1 MIDETSSGMSII
13 WARMV
18 CLLGSRGAGENYPAR
33 KSVSIYNRARAQSD
47 TTAMSVRK
55 LLDLTGKIA
64 LVTGGSR
71 GLGLQIAEALGEM
84 GAKLAISARKSDEL
98 EQAREV
104 LAGQRIGPM
113 VSKLLERHGKVDIL
127 VNNAGATWG
136 APAEDHPLEAWQKLV
151 NLNLTGTFLVTQAV
165 GKRSMIPNRYGR
177 IINVA
182 SIAGLRGN
190 PVDMLETLAYNTTK
204 GGLVNFTRAL
214 AAEWGEHGITVN
226 AIAPGFFPSK
236 MTQASLERLGEK
248 IVARTQLRRLGDAED
263 LKGLAVLL
271 ASDASRH
278 ITGQVIAVDGG
289 TSVA

>member
-1 MIDETSSGMSII
+1 
-13 WARMV
+13 
-18 CLLGSRGAGENYPAR
+18 
-33 KSVSIYNRARAQSD
+33 
-47 TTAMSVRK
+47 MSVKK
-55 LLDLTGKIA
+55 LLDLTGKVA

-84 GAKLAISARKSDEL
+84 GAKLAITARKPEEL
-98 EQAREV
+98 EEARAH
-104 LAGQRIGPM
+104 LDKQRIEALALACDLSRPEAIEPM
-113 VSKLLERHGKVDIL
+113 VTKVLGHYAKIDIL
-127 VNNAGATWG
+127 VNNAGTTWG
-136 APAEDHPLEAWQKLV
+136 APAEEHPLEAWQKLV

-177 IINVA
+177 IINMA

-190 PVDMLETLAYNTTK
+190 PVGMLKTLGYNTTK

-214 AAEWGEHGITVN
+214 AAEWGEHNITVN

-236 MTQASLERLGEK
+236 MSRASLEKLGEK
-248 IVARTQLRRLGDAED
+248 IVAHTPLHRLGGGED
-263 LKGLAVLL
+263 LKGVAALL

-289 TSVA
+289 ASVA